1 MLKRILG
8 DLAKVEGVNAA
19 AVVGRDGFII
29 EHVANIQMDVDA
41 LGAMASTSVG
51 TSEAMGIELGKGNF
65 EQVLVELEKGP
76 IMLSVISQNE
86 ILAIVAEHGSNIG
99 RIRYEVKKN
108 KDRIAAAL
116 LNGLSEKT
124 VGRLSSEDPGR

>member
-1 MLKRILG
+1 MLKRILS
-8 DLAKVEGVNAA
+8 DLVKVEGVSAA

-29 EHVANIQMDVDA
+29 ETVSNIPMDADA

-76 IMLSVISQNE
+76 ILLSLITQNE
-86 ILAIVAEHGSNIG
+86 ILAIIAEPGANIG

-108 KDRIAAAL
+108 KDRITAAL
-116 LNGLSEKT
+116 
-124 VGRLSSEDPGR
+124 

>member
-1 MLKRILG
+1 MLNRILS
-8 DLAKVEGVNAA
+8 DLTKVEGVNAA
-19 AVVGRDGFII
+19 AIVGRDGFII

-65 EQVLVELEKGP
+65 EQVIVELEKGP
-76 IMLSVISQNE
+76 IILSLVTENE
-86 ILAIVAEHGSNIG
+86 ILAIVAESGANIG

-108 KDRIAAAL
+108 RDSITAAL
-116 LNGLSEKT
+116 
-124 VGRLSSEDPGR
+124 

>member
-1 MLKRILG
+1 MLNRILS
-8 DLAKVEGVNAA
+8 DLVKIEGVSAA

-29 EHVANIQMDVDA
+29 EHVSNIKIDVDA

-51 TSEAMGIELGKGNF
+51 TSEAMGIELGKGKF

-76 IMLSVISQNE
+76 VLLSLISDNE
-86 ILAIVAEHGSNIG
+86 ILAVVAETGANIG

-108 KDRIAAAL
+108 KERIAAAL
-116 LNGLSEKT
+116 
-124 VGRLSSEDPGR
+124 

>member
-1 MLKRILG
+1 MLNRILS
-8 DLAKVEGVNAA
+8 DLTKVEGVNAA
-19 AVVGRDGFII
+19 AIVGRDGFII

-65 EQVLVELEKGP
+65 EQVIVELEKGP
-76 IMLSVISQNE
+76 IILSLITENE
-86 ILAIVAEHGSNIG
+86 ILAIVAESGANIG

-108 KDRIAAAL
+108 RDRITAAL
-116 LNGLSEKT
+116 
-124 VGRLSSEDPGR
+124 

>member
-1 MLKRILG
+1 MLNRILS
-8 DLAKVEGVNAA
+8 DLTKVEGVNAA
-19 AVVGRDGFII
+19 AIVGRDGFII

-65 EQVLVELEKGP
+65 EQVIVELEKGP
-76 IMLSVISQNE
+76 IILSLVTENE
-86 ILAIVAEHGSNIG
+86 ILAIVAESGANIG

-108 KDRIAAAL
+108 KDRITAAL
-116 LNGLSEKT
+116 
-124 VGRLSSEDPGR
+124 

>member
-1 MLKRILG
+1 MLNRILS
-8 DLAKVEGVNAA
+8 DLTKVEGVNAA
-19 AVVGRDGFII
+19 AILGRDGFII

-65 EQVLVELEKGP
+65 EQVIVELEKGP
-76 IMLSVISQNE
+76 IILSLITENE
-86 ILAIVAEHGSNIG
+86 ILAIVAESGANIG

-108 KDRIAAAL
+108 RDRITAAL
-116 LNGLSEKT
+116 
-124 VGRLSSEDPGR
+124 

>member
-19 AVVGRDGFII
+19 AIVGRDGFII
-29 EHVANIQMDVDA
+29 EHVANIQVDMDA

-76 IMLSVISQNE
+76 IMLSLISQNE
-86 ILAIVAEHGSNIG
+86 ILAIVAEHGANIG

-108 KDRIAAAL
+108 KDRLAAAL
-116 LNGLSEKT
+116 
-124 VGRLSSEDPGR
+124 

>member
-1 MLKRILG
+1 MEGMLKRILG
-8 DLAKVEGVNAA
+8 DLVKVEGVSAA
-19 AVVGRDGFII
+19 AICGRDGFVI
-29 EHVANIQMDVDA
+29 EHVANIQMDADA

-51 TSEAMGIELGKGNF
+51 TSEAMGIELNKGNF

-76 IMLSVISQNE
+76 IMLSLITQNE
-86 ILAIVAEHGSNIG
+86 ILAVIAEPGSNLG

-116 LNGLSEKT
+116 
-124 VGRLSSEDPGR
+124 

>member
-1 MLKRILG
+1 MLKRILS
-8 DLAKVEGVNAA
+8 DLSKVEGVNAA

-76 IMLSVISQNE
+76 IILSLVTENE
-86 ILAIVAEHGSNIG
+86 ILAIVAESGSNIG

-108 KDRIAAAL
+108 KDRISAAL
-116 LNGLSEKT
+116 
-124 VGRLSSEDPGR
+124 

>member
-1 MLKRILG
+1 MLKRILS
-8 DLAKVEGVNAA
+8 DLAKVEGVSGAA
-19 AVVGRDGFII
+19 IVGRDGFII
-29 EHVANIQMDVDA
+29 EHVSNMTMDVDA

-76 IMLSVISQNE
+76 VILSLVTENE
-86 ILAIVAEHGSNIG
+86 ILAIVAEAGANIG

-108 KDRIAAAL
+108 KDRISAAL
-116 LNGLSEKT
+116 
-124 VGRLSSEDPGR
+124 

>member
-1 MLKRILG
+1 MLNRILS
-8 DLAKVEGVNAA
+8 DLTKVEGVNAA
-19 AVVGRDGFII
+19 AIVGRDGFII

-65 EQVLVELEKGP
+65 EQVIVELEKGP
-76 IMLSVISQNE
+76 IILSLVTENE
-86 ILAIVAEHGSNIG
+86 ILAIVAESGANIG

-108 KDRIAAAL
+108 RDRITAAL
-116 LNGLSEKT
+116 
-124 VGRLSSEDPGR
+124 

>member
-8 DLAKVEGVNAA
+8 DLVKVEGVSAA

-29 EHVANIQMDVDA
+29 EHVTNMKMDVDA

-51 TSEAMGIELGKGNF
+51 TSEAMGIELNKGNF

-76 IMLSVISQNE
+76 IMLSLVTQNE
-86 ILAIVAEHGSNIG
+86 ILAIVAEPGSNLG
-99 RIRYEVKKN
+99 RIRYEVRKN
-108 KDRIAAAL
+108 KDRIVAAL
-116 LNGLSEKT
+116 
-124 VGRLSSEDPGR
+124 

>member
-19 AVVGRDGFII
+19 AIVGRDGFVI
-29 EHVANIQMDVDA
+29 EHVANIQVDMDA

-65 EQVLVELEKGP
+65 EQVMVELEK
-76 IMLSVISQNE
+76 
-86 ILAIVAEHGSNIG
+86 ADH
-99 RIRYEVKKN
+99 
-108 KDRIAAAL
+108 AL
-116 LNGLSEKT
+116 RDKPE
-124 VGRLSSEDPGR
+124 RDPCHRGGARRQHRPHQVRGEEE

>member
-8 DLAKVEGVNAA
+8 DLIKVEGVSAA
-19 AVVGRDGFII
+19 AILGRDGFII
-29 EHVANIQMDVDA
+29 EHVSNITMDVDA

-65 EQVLVELEKGP
+65 EQVLVELQNGP
-76 IMLSVISQNE
+76 IMLSLVTENE
-86 ILAIVAEHGSNIG
+86 ILAIVAEPGANLG

-108 KDRIAAAL
+108 KDRITAAL
-116 LNGLSEKT
+116 
-124 VGRLSSEDPGR
+124 

>member
-1 MLKRILG
+1 MLKRILS
-8 DLAKVEGVNAA
+8 DLIKVEGVSAA
-19 AVVGRDGFII
+19 AIVGRDGFII
-29 EHVANIQMDVDA
+29 EHVSNIQMDVDA

-51 TSEAMGIELGKGNF
+51 TSEAMGIELSKGNF

-76 IMLSVISQNE
+76 IMLSLVTTNE
-86 ILAIVAEHGSNIG
+86 ILAIVAEPGSNLG

-116 LNGLSEKT
+116 
-124 VGRLSSEDPGR
+124 

>member
-1 MLKRILG
+1 MLNRILS
-8 DLAKVEGVNAA
+8 DLTKVEGVNAA
-19 AVVGRDGFII
+19 AIVGRDGFII

-65 EQVLVELEKGP
+65 EQVIVELEKGP
-76 IMLSVISQNE
+76 IILSLVTENE
-86 ILAIVAEHGSNIG
+86 ILAIVAESGANIG

-108 KDRIAAAL
+108 KDRISAAL
-116 LNGLSEKT
+116 
-124 VGRLSSEDPGR
+124 

>member
-1 MLKRILG
+1 MLNRILR
-8 DLAKVEGVNAA
+8 DLTKVEGVNAA
-19 AVVGRDGFII
+19 AIVGRDGFII

-65 EQVLVELEKGP
+65 EQVIVELEKGP
-76 IMLSVISQNE
+76 IILSLVTENE
-86 ILAIVAEHGSNIG
+86 ILAIVAESGANIG

-108 KDRIAAAL
+108 KDRITAAL
-116 LNGLSEKT
+116 
-124 VGRLSSEDPGR
+124 

>member
-1 MLKRILG
+1 MLNRILS
-8 DLAKVEGVNAA
+8 DLTKVEGVNAA
-19 AVVGRDGFII
+19 AIVGRDGFII

-65 EQVLVELEKGP
+65 EQVIVELEKGP
-76 IMLSVISQNE
+76 IILSLVTENE
-86 ILAIVAEHGSNIG
+86 ILAIVAETGANIG

-108 KDRIAAAL
+108 RDRITAAL
-116 LNGLSEKT
+116 
-124 VGRLSSEDPGR
+124 